1 MDVNNESV
9 EATSRALEFF
19 GFENFHSFCLLKKS
33 KRPSASNHLR
43 RGSMQR
49 GEMFLSVPIR
59 AQSHFCMCT
68 FGICRP
74 GARGRTKKCY
84 TPVNEFSEGWTVK
97 FLSVL
102 LAGVIFLAVSPAR
115 VCAQSSSDSAI
126 EKERRTI
133 EGNVYLGDTNQ
144 PAADITVALYNAED
158 LTMDDGHTGSNGEFA
173 FRGLRPGSYTLTIDA
188 QGFQKVSTVL
198 DLTFTSSKGNILRLR
213 KSGSEAQ
220 ARGGGSAV
228 SVHLLSMPTNAR
240 EAFDAGKQKLYHD
253 KNPQGSLEEFQKAVT
268 ISPGFYEAF
277 EQMGL
282 AYLELGKSEDA
293 EKAASR
299 SIELSNDK
307 YAAADFDLGAML
319 MNRRQF
325 ADGEKI
331 VRHGLEL
338 DPSAWIGHY
347 ELGRALFYEKRVPDA
362 LKSAEQARSLQPNAA
377 ITYRLLAL
385 IHTSQHDESALL
397 QDLDAY
403 IRLDPDSAM
412 GLRAKQLRDKVATS
426 IPPDSSP
433 RP

>member
-1 MDVNNESV
+1 M
-9 EATSRALEFF
+9 
-19 GFENFHSFCLLKKS
+19 
-33 KRPSASNHLR
+33 
-43 RGSMQR
+43 
-49 GEMFLSVPIR
+49 
-59 AQSHFCMCT
+59 
-68 FGICRP
+68 
-74 GARGRTKKCY
+74 
-84 TPVNEFSEGWTVK
+84 K

-102 LAGVIFLAVSPAR
+102 LAGVFFLAVSPSR
-115 VCAQSSSDSAI
+115 VCAQSGNDGV

-133 EGNVYLGDTNQ
+133 EGNVYLGDTNR
-144 PAADITVALYNAED
+144 PAPDITVALYNAED
-158 LTMDDGHTGSNGEFA
+158 LSINDARTGSNGEFA
-173 FRGLRPGSYTLTIDA
+173 FRGLRPGSYVLTIDS
-188 QGFQKVSTVL
+188 QGFEKVSTVL
-198 DLTFTSSKGNILRLR
+198 DLTFTSSKGNVLRIR
-213 KSGSEAQ
+213 KSGGEAQ
-220 ARGGGSAV
+220 ARGSGSAV

-240 EAFDAGKQKLYHD
+240 GAFDAGKQKLYQD
-253 KNPQGSLEEFQKAVT
+253 KDPAGSIEEFQKAVT

-293 EKAASR
+293 EKAASK

-319 MNRRQF
+319 MNRREF

-385 IHTSQHDESALL
+385 IHTSQHNESALL
-397 QDLDAY
+397 QDLDTY

-412 GLRAKQLRDKVATS
+412 GLRAKQLRDKVASS
-426 IPPDSSP
+426 IPPHSS

>member
-1 MDVNNESV
+1 
-9 EATSRALEFF
+9 
-19 GFENFHSFCLLKKS
+19 
-33 KRPSASNHLR
+33 
-43 RGSMQR
+43 
-49 GEMFLSVPIR
+49 
-59 AQSHFCMCT
+59 
-68 FGICRP
+68 
-74 GARGRTKKCY
+74 
-84 TPVNEFSEGWTVK
+84 VK

-102 LAGVIFLAVSPAR
+102 LAGVFFLAVSPAH
-115 VCAQSSSDSAI
+115 VCAQSNSDGAI

-158 LTMDDGHTGSNGEFA
+158 LTMDDGRTGSNGEFA

-188 QGFQKVSTVL
+188 QGFQKVSAVL

-213 KSGSEAQ
+213 KSGGEAQ

-277 EQMGL
+277 DQMGL

-293 EKAASR
+293 EKAASK

-397 QDLDAY
+397 QDLDSY

-426 IPPDSSP
+426 IPADSSP